1 MSKPKSNNLS
11 CSSSHNLLD
20 GIILNVLKRS
30 IGRSFC
36 IFLFLVLLGKMV
48 LFEKLTKQHCSRC
61 ENWWNYRSRSQF
73 YYISSLLEYHEQ
85 IPLINKRFQDTT
97 LIILFLLGNI
107 HLVCTKKFP
116 KKIFL
121 SYPLIRTRTR
131 AYAYRQVRNVSF

>member
-1 MSKPKSNNLS
+1 M
-11 CSSSHNLLD
+11 
-20 GIILNVLKRS
+20 
-30 IGRSFC
+30 
-36 IFLFLVLLGKMV
+36 
-48 LFEKLTKQHCSRC
+48 
-61 ENWWNYRSRSQF
+61 
-73 YYISSLLEYHEQ
+73 EYHEQ